1 MTANGVTSEQ
11 RRFESGFLLEPV
23 FHELFDSIEAEVFV
37 YEPNP
42 RIPVLREQLRSLRRE
57 NLSRSEA
64 TARHTQRLAEL
75 ETQLL
80 RERDMVAREALYQQL
95 AEGRKQKLP
104 LPDFPKAH
112 ELQVEIAALQNQEQ
126 ARNARQ
132 LEATERRNRQAERQP
147 AKFTGYLTTVEI
159 DGL

>member
-42 RIPVLREQLRSLRRE
+42 RFQSCGSSSAASGGEPQPVRGYSPPHSALGGTRNPTTEGKGYGG
-57 NLSRSEA
+57 
-64 TARHTQRLAEL
+64 
-75 ETQLL
+75 
-80 RERDMVAREALYQQL
+80 REALYQQL

-104 LPDFPKAH
+104 LPDFPK
-112 ELQVEIAALQNQEQ
+112 
-126 ARNARQ
+126 
-132 LEATERRNRQAERQP
+132 
-147 AKFTGYLTTVEI
+147 TTNYK
-159 DGL
+159 